1 MFFVIHPVNFLCS
14 ENCLIS
20 ALLFSTIFSF
30 LNINIYRYVKGDEF
44 DILSGYAYTIKPN
57 TDPLIRFLWFRV
69 KKQQI
74 PILKKI
80 PSFWFDPTGAPS
92 YEYPTGAPSYE
103 YPIGAPQC

>member
-1 MFFVIHPVNFLCS
+1 MIKIKIMFVSFLTMFFVIHPVNSLCS

-57 TDPLIRFLWFRV
+57 TDPLIRFLWFFSL
-69 KKQQI
+69 I
-74 PILKKI
+74 IANILVIYLSIKLSWI
-80 PSFWFDPTGAPS
+80 FN
-92 YEYPTGAPSYE
+92 
-103 YPIGAPQC
+103 